1 MSDDIV
7 LDYPVESEFV
17 QALKEAQRSLH
28 VCRVQ
33 TLLTEASKGN
43 PNIVIE
49 LSNDDW
55 IKDRDVELP
64 QLCCWVSTTQPSMLL
79 LILKMYDGKHNVEV
93 FLEFE
98 FQT

>member
-17 QALKEAQRSLH
+17 QALKEAQSKDST
-28 VCRVQ
+28 CVQ
-33 TLLTEASKGN
+33 TLLTKASKEN

-55 IKDRDVELP
+55 MKDPDVELP
-64 QLCCWVSTTQPSMLL
+64 QLYCWVCTTQPCYY
-79 LILKMYDGKHNVEV
+79 LILKMYDGKQNV